1 MAATTVI
8 FRIDCLWHLRRLC
21 SRGLSELFFSLLGV
35 LRLSVPERTPERQI
49 FLHAT
54 PDSVKARFCAIVRS
68 LGSIGDSW
76 LNLSCYLCDSII
88 ISTYE

>member
-21 SRGLSELFFSLLGV
+21 SRALSELFFSILGV

-54 PDSVKARFCAIVRS
+54 SDTDCKRS
-68 LGSIGDSW
+68 LLPLRALIGQHW
-76 LNLSCYLCDSII
+76 
-88 ISTYE
+88 